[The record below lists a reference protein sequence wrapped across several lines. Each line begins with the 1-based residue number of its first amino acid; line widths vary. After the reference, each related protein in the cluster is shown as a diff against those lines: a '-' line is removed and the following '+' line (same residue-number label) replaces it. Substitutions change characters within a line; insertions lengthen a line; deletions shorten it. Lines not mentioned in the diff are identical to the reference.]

1 MTQERPEVEFSG
13 KVVDITL
20 NKDATVTVRIKV
32 NRYRGLV
39 DELIEI
45 EDRETD
51 FHAVVA
57 VFQPRLANEPIV
69 PKRPVEGCPH
79 KVEARRWHRG
89 DEVCSECGTIL
100 GTCTHPEVVGLVGE
114 ATATCAI
121 CGEKVLKTVGMAEDV
136 PEPEGP
142 EAEER
147 SHTLNRRRRRPVIGS
162 ETAPTNTVP
171 EDLASTNGLM
181 PYREAVDKL
190 VEKGYSDEMARKMVL
205 EDVNRG
211 LVARPPNEPS
221 I

>member
-1 MTQERPEVEFSG
+1 MTEERPEVEFSG

-100 GTCTHPEVVGLVGE
+100 GSCTHPEVVGLVDE

-121 CGEKVLKTVGMAEDV
+121 CGEKVLKTVGKPEDV
-136 PEPEGP
+136 PEPEGV

-147 SHTLNRRRRRPVIGS
+147 SHTLNRRGRRPAA
-162 ETAPTNTVP
+162 TATDP

-205 EDVNRG
+205 EDVDRG
-211 LVARPPNEPS
+211 LVAPPPSEPS
-221 I
+221 N